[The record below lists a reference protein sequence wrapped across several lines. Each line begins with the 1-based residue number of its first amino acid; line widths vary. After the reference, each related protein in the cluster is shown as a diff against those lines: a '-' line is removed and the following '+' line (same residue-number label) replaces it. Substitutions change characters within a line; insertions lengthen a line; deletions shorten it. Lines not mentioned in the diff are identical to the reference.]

1 MIELA
6 SLNVGG
12 GALVKTGDLVFR
24 EVDPL
29 YNSFLNLDGPADPDF
44 RVKILPRLDAGRPL
58 QGTRVFAAADVYEV
72 FRREGSGQ
80 LAWKHPKRS
89 GEYLVLV
96 ETDRDCRNMVMHC
109 HEDLVLER
117 ADRTILANPLRYPVD
132 QLLLMLILARRQGA
146 VIHSAGINF
155 FGRTCLFPGISG
167 AGKSTISRLCAG
179 KRDMEI
185 LSDDRIIVKQDDD
198 GFRAYGTPWS
208 GEAGI
213 AVNRSAPLAAVFFL
227 KKGEENGLTRLGPA
241 EALRLLLPTVS
252 IPWFDPAGREGVLN
266 FCDRHLAGTPLYEL
280 SFTSDGTVA
289 DFLAEFMT
297 AAP

>member
-1 MIELA
+1 MIELVN
-6 SLNVGG
+6 LNVGG
-12 GALVKTGDLVFR
+12 ISLVKTGDLVFR
-24 EVDPL
+24 EIDPL
-29 YNSFLNLDGPADPDF
+29 YNSFLNLAVPADPDF
-44 RVKILPRLDAGRPL
+44 RVNILPRLDADRPL

-72 FRREGSGQ
+72 FQREGGGR
-80 LAWKHPKRS
+80 LAWKHPKWPR
-89 GEYLVLV
+89 EYLVQV
-96 ETDRDCRNMVMHC
+96 ETNQDCRSMVMHC

-155 FGRTCLFPGISG
+155 FDRTCLFPGISG

-227 KKGEENGLTRLGPA
+227 KKGEENRITKLSPA
-241 EALRLLLPTVS
+241 EALKLLLPTVS
-252 IPWFDPAGREGVLN
+252 IPWFDPAGRDGVLN
-266 FCDRHLAGTPLYEL
+266 FCDRLLSATPLYKL
-280 SFTSDGTVA
+280 SFTTDGTVA
-289 DFLAEFMT
+289 DFLAEFMIK
-297 AAP
+297 AP